1 MINDS
6 AALTQTLIHRFT
18 HIIIR
23 PDLITPSNRHDRHPH
38 RFVRDLI
45 EHVDVIF
52 SKEVDQGQVN
62 HQIRQQQRAMNI
74 LTVPTSRQSSLEF
87 NVKLPSLDS
96 SSVASTISNSYP
108 NSEETTLFAKEQQHQ
123 PIKEKEDNGAVVSSS
138 PPVRR
143 RSLMSFVRRSSTT
156 ANDAGRPDQPNP
168 SRRPIP
174 MPSTSTLFEDPE
186 EIDLA
191 PKWQSSSASES
202 MDTPATSLP
211 PSDGALSKDHPLS
224 HPRVNDEDDYDDDV
238 DDDDNDHISL
248 DSFFL

>member
-1 MINDS
+1 MISNS
-6 AALTQTLIHRFT
+6 AALTQTLIQRFT

-45 EHVDVIF
+45 EHADVIF
-52 SKEVDQGQVN
+52 SKEVDQGQAN
-62 HQIRQQQRAMNI
+62 HQIRQQQRPMNAM
-74 LTVPTSRQSSLEF
+74 PTSRQSSLEF
-87 NVKLPSLDS
+87 NAQLPSLDS

-108 NSEETTLFAKEQQHQ
+108 NSEETTLFAKEQP
-123 PIKEKEDNGAVVSSS
+123 PIKEKEGNVVSSS

-156 ANDAGRPDQPNP
+156 PSNDAGRIDTPNP

-191 PKWQSSSASES
+191 PKKQSSSAFDA
-202 MDTPATSLP
+202 MDPPTCP

-224 HPRVNDEDDYDDDV
+224 LPRVNADDHYDDD
-238 DDDDNDHISL
+238 DEDDNDHISL